1 MAWKEIEPEEE
12 TGYSKYPKF
21 EKVGDFV
28 EGNLYDFETDGYNN
42 KRMVLEVGEDE
53 DGEPLYSHL
62 PSHAHLQRF
71 YKKLGI
77 GDFIRVEL
85 VKLIEPEEND
95 ENQYPV
101 RKYKV
106 QVDEDKKVIYKKVI
120 SEEDDEDD
128 DEEYYEE
135 YYEE

>member
-1 MAWKEIEPEEE
+1 MAFKDIEPEEE
-12 TGYSKYPKF
+12 TEGYAKYPKF
-21 EKVGDFV
+21 EKVGASI
-28 EGNLYDFETDGYNN
+28 EGHLYEFETDGYNN

-53 DGEPLYSHL
+53 DGKPLYSYL

-71 YKKLGI
+71 YKKLKI
-77 GDFIRVEL
+77 GDYIRVEL
-85 VKLIEPEEND
+85 VKLIEPDEND

-106 QVDEDKKVIYKKVI
+106 QVDEDRKVYYKEVD
-120 SEEDDEDD
+120 DDED

-135 YYEE
+135 E